1 MKRIAFIFLS
11 IFFAGFASAQSHS
24 FELWTGLGAS
34 VDVSKRFSLDFEA
47 EARFQQNSA
56 LLKQGNAELGARYS
70 ITKPVYVGMSYK
82 FTEKYRKNGYFPMHT
97 VAAVVGYKKKIDD
110 FRFSIQTKLN
120 VTKNMYVKNGEGLQ
134 PEIVDKNKVKVA
146 YSLSKHIRPSLFVE
160 TYHPIE
166 AGSRY
171 HIATVKYG
179 VNCGFEFKKKLG
191 LDLGYIFRQE
201 IDDCQ
206 TLSILTISLSKE
218 L

>member
-1 MKRIAFIFLS
+1 MKHCACILVSVFVAI
-11 IFFAGFASAQSHS
+11 FASAQSHS
-24 FELWTGLGAS
+24 FEVWTGVGTS
-34 VDVSKRFSLDFEA
+34 VDVSKRFSVDFEA
-47 EARFQQNSA
+47 ETRFQQNSA
-56 LLKQGNAELGARYS
+56 LLKQGLAEVGARYN
-70 ITKPVYVGMSYK
+70 ITKPLFVGISYK

-120 VTKNMYVKNGEGLQ
+120 VTKNMYVKNSEGLQ
-134 PEIVDKNKVKVA
+134 PEIVDKNKIKVA
-146 YSLSKHIRPSLFVE
+146 YSLRKHVRPSLFVE

-166 AGSRY
+166 AGSMYR
-171 HIATVKYG
+171 ISTVKYG
-179 VNCGFEFKKKLG
+179 ASCGFEFKKKLG